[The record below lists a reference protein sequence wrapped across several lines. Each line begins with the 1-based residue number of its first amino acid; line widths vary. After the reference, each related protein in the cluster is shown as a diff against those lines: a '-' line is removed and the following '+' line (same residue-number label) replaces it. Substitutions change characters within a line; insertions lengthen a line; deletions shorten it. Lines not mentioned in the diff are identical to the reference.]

1 MKSYIQKLYH
11 SSEKQSRRIIG
22 LMSGTSLDGLD
33 IALCHISGHG
43 LKTSVELEKFVTVP
57 YETPFRH
64 AVQRIFAKRDVD
76 LQEVTLLNGWIA
88 EQHAEMINKTLKT
101 WQVSACDI
109 DCIASHGQT
118 VFHCP
123 KEQHGLGEY
132 GHGTLQIG
140 DGDRLAVL
148 TGIITLSDF
157 RQKHI
162 AAGGEG
168 APLAV
173 YGDYLMFSDPIENRL
188 LLNMGGIANFTWLPA
203 GNNASSVFSTDVGPG
218 NTIIDAFVAQHFS
231 HLRYDKD
238 GKLAAAGKVNEDLL
252 HSLLSH
258 EFFSYSMPKTTGP
271 EVFNLDYLKQAR
283 ITSQTL
289 AISDCD
295 VIATLTAFSARA
307 ICNGIVEMA
316 GLADNNVVYA
326 SGGGVHNPV
335 LMEMITTLLPNNIRV
350 CNLSEIGI
358 SPDAKEAVLFA
369 ILANETIAGTPC
381 FEGNRYD
388 IPNTTMGKV
397 SLP

>member
-1 MKSYIQKLYH
+1 MKHFIQQLYQ

-33 IALCHISGHG
+33 IALCRITGHG
-43 LKTSVELEKFVTVP
+43 LDTSVELERFVTVS
-57 YETPFRH
+57 YDNAFRH
-64 AVQRIFAKRDVD
+64 AVQQIFAKRQVD

-88 EQHAEMINKTLKT
+88 EQHAEMINQTLEA

-123 KEQHGLGEY
+123 QEQHGLGEY
-132 GHGTLQIG
+132 GNGTLQIG
-140 DGDRLAVL
+140 DGDRIAVL

-173 YGDYLMFSDPIENRL
+173 YGDYLMFSHPVENRL

-203 GNNASSVFSTDVGPG
+203 GNKPQPVFSTDVGPG
-218 NTIIDAFVAQHFS
+218 NTIIDAFVAQHYS

-238 GKLAAAGKVNEDLL
+238 GQIAATGKVNEDLL
-252 HSLLSH
+252 HALLSH

-283 ITSQTL
+283 IASQTL
-289 AISDCD
+289 AIANAD
-295 VIATLTAFSARA
+295 VIATLTAFSAKT
-307 ICNGIVEMA
+307 ICDSIVKMA
-316 GLADNNVVYA
+316 GTSNKNVVYA

-335 LMEMITTLLPNNIRV
+335 LMSMIASALPENIQV
-350 CNLSEIGI
+350 QSLTEIGI

-369 ILANETIAGTPC
+369 ILANETLAGTPC
-381 FEGNRYD
+381 FEGNQYG
-388 IPNTTMGKV
+388 IPNTTMGKI

>member
-1 MKSYIQKLYH
+1 MKNFIQQLYQ

-33 IALCHISGHG
+33 IALCRITSHG
-43 LKTSVELEKFVTVP
+43 VNTSVELERFVTVS
-57 YETPFRH
+57 YENTFRH
-64 AVQRIFAKRDVD
+64 AVQRIFAKRHVD

-88 EQHAEMINKTLKT
+88 EQHAEMINQALET
-101 WQVSACDI
+101 WQVSASEV

-123 KEQHGLGEY
+123 QEQHGLAEY
-132 GHGTLQIG
+132 GNGTLQIG
-140 DGDRLAVL
+140 DGDRIAVL

-173 YGDYLMFSDPIENRL
+173 YGDYLMFSHPVENRL

-203 GNNASSVFSTDVGPG
+203 GDDPHSVFSTDVGPG
-218 NTIIDAFVAQHFS
+218 NTIIDAFVAQHYS
-231 HLRYDKD
+231 HLRFDKD
-238 GKLAAAGKVNEDLL
+238 GALAAAGEVNEDLL
-252 HSLLSH
+252 HALLSH
-258 EFFSYSMPKTTGP
+258 EFFSYSVPKTTGP

-283 ITSQTL
+283 IASETL
-289 AISDCD
+289 SISNCD
-295 VIATLTAFSARA
+295 VIATLTAFSART
-307 ICNGIVEMA
+307 ICDSIRKMA
-316 GLADNNVVYA
+316 GTSNENVVYA

-335 LMEMITTLLPNNIRV
+335 LMSMIATLLPDNIQIRV
-350 CNLSEIGI
+350 LSDIGI

-369 ILANETIAGTPC
+369 ILANETLAGAPC
-381 FEGNRYD
+381 FKGNQYG
-388 IPNTTMGKV
+388 IPNTTMGKI